1 VYISAGR
8 PGLAGEDQAV
18 PQIVG
23 LEDVARRHVD
33 FTLDYGRHARTAAA
47 FPAGMG
53 HINARIEQHVNQ
65 GLTAR
70 PAQTMPLAVQV
81 DLHVCDF

>member
-1 VYISAGR
+1 
-8 PGLAGEDQAV
+8 LAGENQAV

-23 LEDVARRHVD
+23 LEDVARRQVD

-47 FPAGMG
+47 FAARIG
-53 HINARIEQHVNQ
+53 HINARIEQHIDQ

-70 PAQTMPLAVQV
+70 PAKTMPSAVQV
-81 DLHVCDF
+81 DLYVCDF